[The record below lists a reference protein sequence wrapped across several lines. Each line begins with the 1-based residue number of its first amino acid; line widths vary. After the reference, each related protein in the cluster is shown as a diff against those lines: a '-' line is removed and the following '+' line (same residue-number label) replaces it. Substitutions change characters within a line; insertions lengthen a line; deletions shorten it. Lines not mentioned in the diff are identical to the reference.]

1 MKRDKNNACALRIK
15 VFDTY
20 KDAASLKITD
30 QRGQKTKHVPDI
42 DKDAID
48 LPNSSAYFISN
59 STLSFTDR

>member
-1 MKRDKNNACALRIK
+1 
-15 VFDTY
+15 VFDIY
-20 KDAASLKITD
+20 KDATSLKLPD
-30 QRGQKTKHVPDI
+30 QRGQKTKHVHDI